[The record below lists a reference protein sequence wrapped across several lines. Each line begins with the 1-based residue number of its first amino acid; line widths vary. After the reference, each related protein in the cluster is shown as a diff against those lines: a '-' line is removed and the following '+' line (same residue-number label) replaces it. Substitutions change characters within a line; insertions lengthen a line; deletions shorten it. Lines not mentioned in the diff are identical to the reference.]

1 LSIELNP
8 VGVKCNLQ
16 CAYCYEDPMRA
27 AGNFAPGYD
36 LAAMKRGLAAEG
48 YQFSL
53 FGGEPLLM
61 PIADLEE
68 MCRWGFE
75 QYGSTGLQT
84 NGNLI
89 TEAHLALFARYH
101 VGVGIS
107 IDGPDEL
114 NDVRSAG
121 TLEKTRALTARSEW
135 AIHELCARHQAPSLI
150 VTLHRGNGVG
160 TRLHRLKAWL
170 ADLHDQ
176 GVRYVRLHLLEVE
189 SAEVRRQ
196 WALTENENVAA
207 MLDLAHF
214 GQRHPRL
221 HLDVF
226 SDLDKLLRG
235 RDSTG
240 GGVTCIWNACDP
252 YTTRAVRGINGLGE
266 NINCG
271 RTNKDGVDWQKAETE
286 GFERQLV
293 LYDTPQAD
301 HGCRGCRFFIAC
313 KGQCPGTAI
322 DGDWRNRTE
331 HCGVWMRLFDRVER
345 DLIAAGVTPVSRS
358 PELPALEAIMLNA
371 WREGRNLSIEQ
382 AIGILHG
389 HPADQGAQEHG
400 DHWDAPD
407 GYHHTDAGLEIHGD
421 AGTTVM
427 HGDTPH
433 GDT

>member
-1 LSIELNP
+1 MSIELNP

-27 AGNFAPGYD
+27 AGNFAAGYD
-36 LAAMKRGLAAEG
+36 LAAMKRGLAAEN
-48 YQFSL
+48 YAFSL

-61 PIADLEE
+61 PMADLEDIF
-68 MCRWGFE
+68 RWGFE
-75 QYGSTGLQT
+75 RYGNSSIQT

-89 TEAHLALFARYH
+89 TEAHLELFARYH

-121 TLEKTRALTARSEW
+121 TLEKTRGLTARTEW
-135 AIHELCARHQAPSLI
+135 AIHQLCDRRHPPSLI
-150 VTLHRGNGVG
+150 VTLHRGNAVG
-160 TRLHRLKAWL
+160 RRLHRLKAWL
-170 ADLHDQ
+170 SDLHAR
-176 GVRYVRLHLLEVE
+176 GVKFVRLHLLEVE
-189 SAEVRRQ
+189 SPEVRRQ

-207 MLDLAHF
+207 LLDLEQF
-214 GQRHPRL
+214 SQWNPDL
-221 HLDVF
+221 HVDVF
-226 SDLDKLLRG
+226 SDLQKLLRG
-235 RDSTG
+235 QDSSS
-240 GGVTCIWNACDP
+240 GGVTCVWNACDA

-271 RTNKDGVDWQKAETE
+271 RTNKDGVDWQKADTE
-286 GFERQLV
+286 GFERQLI
-293 LYDTPQAD
+293 LYDTPQTER
-301 HGCRGCRFFIAC
+301 GCRGCRFFIAC

-331 HCGVWMRLFDRVER
+331 HCGVWMRLFERTER
-345 DLIAAGVTPVSRS
+345 DLLACGITPISRS
-358 PELPALEAIMLNA
+358 PERPAIEATMLKA
-371 WREGRNLSIEQ
+371 WSEGRNLSIEQ
-382 AIGILHG
+382 AIGVLHG
-389 HPADQGAQEHG
+389 RPVDNGNQDHG

-407 GYHHTDAGLEIHGD
+407 GYQHTDAGFEIHGD

-427 HGDTPH
+427 HGDIPH